1 MNVLESLLTIE
12 ERENAGAIASN
23 RFSYQQVWA
32 FNYIIERIN
41 QNIDFTVFMEF
52 HDDILVLNRGLEDNL
67 EFYQIKTDN
76 KASRYITPAFIT
88 KNAEQYPEKM
98 SIAQKMIINYAKF
111 KLDVRN
117 IHLVSN
123 KSFNFNKLNND
134 ADSTTR
140 NSISLNELTPSYLEK
155 IKNGMCS
162 ACPDAERC
170 MNKCLE
176 LVYFDV
182 SDLGLNGYEDTVL
195 GKLLKKLDEM
205 KIDSSI
211 SQTKSL
217 FNAILSEIRRINN
230 NEKTSQNIDELMMT
244 KSISKKDVLE
254 LVYELNFE
262 TFNEK
267 WARIQPLLLSS
278 GFTPYEL
285 TSIHKQWK
293 KLNIDLLNVSEYA
306 PIEIQEKI
314 RSIIPKTEIIDY
326 RDLIQNIYLEI
337 FKTGIISLYPKY
349 YIYAIAIKEL
359 FDE

>member
-1 MNVLESLLTIE
+1 MNILETLLTTE

-41 QNIDFTVFMEF
+41 QNVDFIVFMEF
-52 HDDILVLNRGLEDNL
+52 HDDILVLNRELTDHLEL
-67 EFYQIKTDN
+67 YQIKTDN

-98 SIAQKMIINYAKF
+98 SIAQKLIINYAKF
-111 KLDVRN
+111 KLDVRD

-123 KSFNFNKLNND
+123 KRFNFNKLNNEV
-134 ADSTTR
+134 DSTTR
-140 NSISLNELTPSYLEK
+140 NRIILNELTPTYLEK

-162 ACPDAERC
+162 ACPDAEC
-170 MNKCLE
+170 CTNKCLE

-182 SDLGLNGYEDTVL
+182 SDLGLDGYEDTVL

-211 SQTKSL
+211 SKTKSL
-217 FNAILSEIRRINN
+217 FNSILSEIRRINN
-230 NEKTSQNIDELMMT
+230 NEKTSQNISELMKT
-244 KSISKKDVLE
+244 KSISRKDVLN
-254 LVYELNFE
+254 LICDLNYE
-262 TFNEK
+262 TFTEK
-267 WARIQPLLLSS
+267 WSRIQPLLISS

-293 KLNIDLLNVSEYA
+293 KLNIDLLNVSEYTLF
-306 PIEIQEKI
+306 EILEKVK
-314 RSIIPKTEIIDY
+314 SMIPKTEITDY
-326 RDLIQNIYLEI
+326 KRLIKKIYLEI
-337 FKTGIISLYPKY
+337 SKMEIISLYSEY